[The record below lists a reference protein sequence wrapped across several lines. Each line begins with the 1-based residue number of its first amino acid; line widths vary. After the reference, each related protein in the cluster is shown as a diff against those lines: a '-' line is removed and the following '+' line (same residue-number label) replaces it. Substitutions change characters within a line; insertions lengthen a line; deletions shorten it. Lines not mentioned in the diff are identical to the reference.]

1 MASAFLGLVAAAVV
15 FVARALGAGALV
27 TGVLAGV
34 LAGALAFFS
43 TSTFALATGVV
54 PFTAVD
60 FFTSATGVLSV
71 LTAGF
76 SAGFATFGFAEPAFN
91 SGFAAANFFAG
102 DFDEVAFG

>member
-1 MASAFLGLVAAAVV
+1 MASAFLGLVAAVV
-15 FVARALGAGALV
+15 FVARAFGAGALA
-27 TGVLAGV
+27 TGV

-91 SGFAAANFFAG
+91 SGFAAASFFAG